1 MNACL
6 LLTPFNLHLSASPSA
21 GCPRCKTS
29 MTLRARSS
37 RPASTLWCMLVHHSN
52 KNENYPFF
60 KESFINIEK
69 ALPTYLI
76 LSHLCTR
83 HIWCPLQ
90 PRTLSASCSSESW
103 RSLIHVP
110 FTLLLWE
117 TGRDLGLMTLPLT
130 FLSGSLCKYKLSL
143 AMSTCD
149 LPLQGLNHVLLQL
162 LSFNNPWKEFRV
174 EIRSEALCALENWQN
189 RCSSDS

>member
-1 MNACL
+1 MTCL
-6 LLTPFNLHLSASPSA
+6 HTMVPVSPPFKWKWKLS
-21 GCPRCKTS
+21 
-29 MTLRARSS
+29 
-37 RPASTLWCMLVHHSN
+37 
-52 KNENYPFF
+52 FF

-90 PRTLSASCSSESW
+90 PRTLSVSCSSESW

-117 TGRDLGLMTLPLT
+117 TGRDLGMMTLPLT
-130 FLSGSLCKYKLSL
+130 FLSESLYKYKLSL
-143 AMSTCD
+143 AMSACN
-149 LPLQGLNHVLLQL
+149 LPLQGLNHVLCQL
-162 LSFNNPWKEFRV
+162 LTFNNPWKEFRV

-189 RCSSDS
+189 RCSTDS